1 MDAKNLSGMKVA
13 ALVTEGF
20 EQVELTGPRDAL
32 QAEGAQVVIVSH
44 QAGEVQAF
52 KHHDRADKFKVELS
66 FDHARAADF
75 DAVLLPGGVV
85 NGDQIRLVKPAQKF
99 VQDMDEAGKP
109 IFVICHGGWLL
120 ISAGLVHG
128 RSMTSWPTLQDDI
141 KNAGG
146 QWVDRAAV
154 VDGKWVSSRKPAD
167 LPDFNRA
174 IIDMLHMSG
183 EAARSGKL
191 GSQMS
196 LGMYPNG

>member
-1 MDAKNLSGMKVA
+1 MQSKEIAGMKVA

-20 EQVELTGPRDAL
+20 EQVEFTGPRDAL
-32 QAEGAQVVIVSH
+32 QAEGVNVVLVSH

-52 KHHDRADKFKVELS
+52 KHHDRADKFKVDLS
-66 FDHARAADF
+66 FDQARVQDF
-75 DAVLLPGGVV
+75 DAVLLPGGVI
-85 NGDQIRLVKPAQKF
+85 NGDQMRLIKPAQKF

-120 ISAGLVHG
+120 VSAGLVNG
-128 RSMTSWPTLQDDI
+128 RTMTSWPTLQDDI
-141 KNAGG
+141 RNAGG

-154 VDGKWVSSRKPAD
+154 VDGKLLSSRKPAD

-174 IIDMLHMSG
+174 MLDLLHMGDSAGSG
-183 EAARSGKL
+183 QL
-191 GSQMS
+191 GNQMS

>member
-1 MDAKNLSGMKVA
+1 MESKEIAGMKVA

-20 EQVELTGPRDAL
+20 EQVEFTGPRDAL
-32 QAEGAQVVIVSH
+32 QAEGVKVLLVSH
-44 QAGEVQAF
+44 QPGEVQAF
-52 KHHDRADKFKVELS
+52 KHHDRADKFKVDLGFEQ
-66 FDHARAADF
+66 ARAEDF
-75 DAVLLPGGVV
+75 DAVLLPGGVI
-85 NGDQIRLVKPAQKF
+85 NSDQMRLIKPAQKF

-120 ISAGLVHG
+120 ISAGLVNG
-128 RSMTSWPTLQDDI
+128 RTMTSWPTLQDDI
-141 KNAGG
+141 RNAGG

-154 VDGKWVSSRKPAD
+154 VDGKLVSSRKPAD

-174 IIDMLHMSG
+174 MLDMLHMG
-183 EAARSGKL
+183 EASGSGHL

>member
-1 MDAKNLSGMKVA
+1 MQSNPIAGMKVA
-13 ALVTEGF
+13 ALITEGF

-32 QAEGAQVVIVSH
+32 QAEGVKVVIVSH

-52 KHHDRADKFKVELS
+52 KHHDRADKFKAEMG
-66 FDHARAADF
+66 FDQLQAQDF
-75 DAVLLPGGVV
+75 DAVLLPGGVI
-85 NGDQIRLVKPAQKF
+85 NSDQMRLIRQAQKF

-109 IFVICHGGWLL
+109 IFVICHGAWLL

-128 RSMTSWPTLQDDI
+128 RTMTSWPTLEDDI

-146 QWVDRAAV
+146 QWVDRATV

-174 IIDMLHMSG
+174 IIDMLHMGRENASG
-183 EAARSGKL
+183 QL